1 MKDTNQQYLDSLT
14 AIQEIRTMNPHMLM
28 AEIYK
33 LLGINSK
40 ALNYWVKHVFGMT
53 VSELVKKRI
62 AGVEVKSKKHFHV
75 KHYIM
80 LTEKG
85 MASLLSAIGSFH
97 HFSFGK
103 GESVAPVAYGA
114 VDENNMLCVQLTG
127 NARLGYGGSR
137 LVFTNYAMKDQEHY
151 IVVPHTSPEVLLGI
165 QKRNNGQ
172 ETY

>member
-1 MKDTNQQYLDSLT
+1 MKDTNQQNLDSLT
-14 AIQEIRTMNPHMLM
+14 AIQAIRAKNPGMLM
-28 AEIYK
+28 TEVYK

-40 ALNYWVKHVFGMT
+40 SLNYWVKHVFGMT

-85 MASLLSAIGSFH
+85 LAAVLSIASRFH
-97 HFSFGK
+97 HKSFNQ
-103 GESVAPVAYGA
+103 GEGVEPVAYGA
-114 VDENNMLCVQLTG
+114 IDENNMLCVQLTG
-127 NARLGYGGSR
+127 NPQLGYTSSR
-137 LVFTNYAMKDQEHY
+137 LVFTNYAMKDQEDY
-151 IVVPHTSPEVLLGI
+151 IIVPHTSPEVLLGI

>member
-14 AIQEIRTMNPHMLM
+14 AIQEIRTKNPGMLM
-28 AEIYK
+28 TAIYK
-33 LLGINSK
+33 LLGINCK
-40 ALNYWVKHVFGMT
+40 ALNYWTKHVFGLT
-53 VSELVKKRI
+53 VAMLIKKRM
-62 AGVEVKSKKHFHV
+62 AGETVRSKKHFHV

-85 MASLLSAIGSFH
+85 MASLLKALGSFH

-103 GESVAPVAYGA
+103 GESVEPVAYGA
-114 VDENNMLCVQLTG
+114 VDENDMLCVQLTG
-127 NARLGYGGSR
+127 NERKGFTGSR

-151 IVVPHTSPEVLLGI
+151 TVVPYTSPEVVLGI

-172 ETY
+172 EIY